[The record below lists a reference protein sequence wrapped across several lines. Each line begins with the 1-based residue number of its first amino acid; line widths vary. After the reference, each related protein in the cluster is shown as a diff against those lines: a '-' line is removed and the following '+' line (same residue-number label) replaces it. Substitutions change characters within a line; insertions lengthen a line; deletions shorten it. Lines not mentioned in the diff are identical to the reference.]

1 MRRID
6 GLAIAFT
13 LASALAALFLQHQ
26 PLVYDPDTGRRPIPV
41 PPAPVPGIAAP
52 PQAAGPIEG
61 RVRRPLPGPSPDDPL
76 FAVNVPEIPAHAV
89 AIGTSFPI
97 GSGLWLTARHVA
109 NGGCRQVLIMLGTSA
124 VPTQIKYLDP
134 EADLALLQT
143 APSAIPALPI
153 ASGEV
158 GAGDTGYSFGFPHG
172 VLGGF
177 EGSLLGRSRMQFGG
191 RLAGTTPVLAWAETR
206 RFPDTLESLSGISG
220 GPMLDESGNV
230 VGIMVAASD
239 RRGRTYSVAPEIL
252 RATRQEF
259 GLFAPQ
265 ARQAPASEVTTE
277 PVSLPA
283 AAAALRQEERI
294 VETVC
299 VPL

>member
-1 MRRID
+1 MTRID
-6 GLAIAFT
+6 KLAITFT

-41 PPAPVPGIAAP
+41 PQTPAPGIEVP
-52 PQAAGPIEG
+52 PQAMAPIEG
-61 RVRRPLPGPSPDDPL
+61 RVRRPLPGPSPNDPL
-76 FAVNVPEIPAHAV
+76 FAVNVPAIPPHAV
-89 AIGTSFPI
+89 ATGTSFPV

-109 NGGCRQVLIMLGTSA
+109 NGECRQVLMVLGKSA
-124 VPTQIKYLDP
+124 TPAQIKYLAP

-143 APSAIPALPI
+143 APVPTPPLPI

-158 GAGDTGYSFGFPHG
+158 GAGETGYSFGFPHG
-172 VLGGF
+172 ALGGF
-177 EGSLLGRSRMQFGG
+177 EASLLGRSRMQFAGH
-191 RLAGTTPVLAWAETR
+191 LVGTTPVLAWAETR

-220 GPMLDESGNV
+220 GPMLDDSGDV
-230 VGIMVAASD
+230 VGIMVAASE

-259 GLFAPQ
+259 GLFAPEAGQ
-265 ARQAPASEVTTE
+265 TPASEVTTE
-277 PVSLPA
+277 PVSLPD
-283 AAAALRQEERI
+283 AAAALRQDERI